1 MTAIPLTVLI
11 VLALGLTALGQDD
24 PSARATLRG
33 LTGINVVIDDLPPA
47 LEAERAG
54 LTRATVLA
62 DTEAQLREAGVG
74 VLTESEWQ
82 TAPGQPWLFVR
93 VRTLRLTP
101 TAPMYAYMI
110 SVDLMQRTLLARD
123 PSMHAVAMTWTTGE
137 TGTVGGANFSRVRES
152 LRTQVDTFISAYWAV
167 NRKP

>member
-1 MTAIPLTVLI
+1 M
-11 VLALGLTALGQDD
+11 
-24 PSARATLRG
+24 
-33 LTGINVVIDDLPPA
+33 VIDDLPQA
-47 LEAERAG
+47 LKAERAG

-62 DTEAQLREAGVG
+62 DTEAQLREAG

-110 SVDLMQRTLLARD
+110 SVDLMQRTVLARD

-152 LRTQVDTFISAYWAV
+152 LRTQVDTFIHQCLLGGQPKALTRGASG
-167 NRKP
+167 